1 MSSSLIRPITR
12 ADIKGP
18 AIYAGMRD
26 AYLKR
31 MIELKKAR
39 RIDVGPFVF
48 VVFDNRLTLTMQVE
62 EVCRLEN
69 LVRDDQIQ
77 AEIDQQNAL
86 MPDERSLAATLFV
99 PLPQDVDVKT
109 EMGKLVGLDEHVI
122 LHVGPHA
129 LRAQFEPGR
138 STDERISAVQYL
150 RFPLPADARAAL
162 AQPGTRIELEIDH
175 PAYTH
180 RAAAIDEL
188 RASLA
193 KDYE

>member
-1 MSSSLIRPITR
+1 MSSSLLRPITR

-26 AYLKR
+26 AFLKR
-31 MIELKKAR
+31 MIELKRAR

-48 VVFDNRLTLTMQVE
+48 LVFDNRQTLTMQVE
-62 EVCRLEN
+62 EVCRIEQ

-77 AEIDQQNAL
+77 AEIDAQNAL
-86 MPDERSLAATLFV
+86 MPDEHTLAATLFV
-99 PLPQDVDVKT
+99 PLPGDADVRT
-109 EMGKLVGLDEHVI
+109 EMAKLVGLDEHLI

-129 LRAQFEPGR
+129 LRAVFEPGR
-138 STDERISAVQYL
+138 STEDRISAVQYV
-150 RFPLPADARAAL
+150 RFPLSDAARAAL
-162 AQPGTRIELEIDH
+162 AQPGTPIALEIDH
-175 PAYTH
+175 PNYRH
-180 RAAAIDEL
+180 RATASDEL

>member
-1 MSSSLIRPITR
+1 MSVVRPITR

-39 RIDVGPFVF
+39 RIDVGPIVF
-48 VVFDNRLTLTMQVE
+48 VVFDNRLTLSMQVE

-77 AEIDQQNAL
+77 AEIDAQNAL
-86 MPDERSLAATLFV
+86 MPDEHSLAATLFV
-99 PLPQDVDVKT
+99 PLPQDADVKA
-109 EMGKLVGLDEHVI
+109 EMARLVGLDEHVV
-122 LHVGPHA
+122 LHIGSHA

-150 RFPLPADARAAL
+150 RFPLDADARTAL
-162 AQPGTRIELEIDH
+162 ATPGTRIELEIDH
-175 PAYTH
+175 PAYPY
-180 RAAAIDEL
+180 RAAGSEEL

>member
-1 MSSSLIRPITR
+1 MSSSLLRPITR

-18 AIYAGMRD
+18 AIYAGMRE
-26 AYLKR
+26 AFLKR
-31 MIELKKAR
+31 MIELKRAR

-48 VVFDNRLTLTMQVE
+48 LVFDNRLTLTMQVE
-62 EVCRLEN
+62 EVCRIEH

-77 AEIDQQNAL
+77 AEIDVQNAM
-86 MPDERSLAATLFV
+86 MPDEHTLAATLFV
-99 PLPQDVDVKT
+99 PLPADADVRT
-109 EMGKLVGLDEHVI
+109 EMAKLVGLDEHLI

-129 LRAQFEPGR
+129 LRAVFEPGR
-138 STDERISAVQYL
+138 STEDRISAVQYV
-150 RFPLPADARAAL
+150 RFPLTDEARAAL

-175 PAYTH
+175 PNYRH
-180 RAAAIDEL
+180 RATASDEL

>member
-1 MSSSLIRPITR
+1 MSASLIRPITR

-18 AIYAGMRD
+18 AIYAGMRE

-48 VVFDNRLTLTMQVE
+48 VVFDNRLTLSMQVE

-99 PLPQDVDVKT
+99 PLPTDADVKT
-109 EMGKLVGLDEHVI
+109 EMGKLVGLDEHVV

-129 LRAQFEPGR
+129 LRAQFEAGR

-150 RFPLPADARAAL
+150 RFPLPAEARAAL
-162 AQPGTRIELEIDH
+162 AAPGTKIELEIDH
-175 PAYTH
+175 PADRH
-180 RAAAIDEL
+180 RAAASDEL

>member
-1 MSSSLIRPITR
+1 MSSLIRPITR

-26 AYLKR
+26 AYLKK

-48 VVFDNRLTLTMQVE
+48 VVFDNRLTLSMQIE

-77 AEIDQQNAL
+77 AEIDAQNAL

-99 PLPQDVDVKT
+99 PLPQDADVRV
-109 EMGKLVGLDEHVI
+109 EMGKLVGLD
-122 LHVGPHA
+122 
-129 LRAQFEPGR
+129 
-138 STDERISAVQYL
+138 
-150 RFPLPADARAAL
+150 
-162 AQPGTRIELEIDH
+162 
-175 PAYTH
+175 
-180 RAAAIDEL
+180 
-188 RASLA
+188 
-193 KDYE
+193 